1 MRVVLAA
8 RFFFSGQTTHVVEL
22 ARELARSG
30 HRVAVLTTA
39 RGHVEAWRAY
49 QAPLAEVGV
58 VTERVDD
65 SAGMGRFC
73 QAFAPDVL
81 HVHSSDLIGPCSEL
95 CDACGIPVVVTAH
108 GLGVAENA
116 PRIHRVHA
124 VIAVGGNVRADLHR
138 AGLRRVVVITNG
150 VDTDRFSPDGF
161 SPGGRVELRR
171 GVPSPITIAYV
182 GRIDALKRRG
192 LVELIEAVALLP
204 GARLLL
210 ASNERVNRPHVT
222 SLGWQVDVAPLMA
235 KSHVV
240 VGTGRA
246 VREGL
251 AAGRVAMLL
260 GEAYGGVVSPEH
272 PGTRQGDGDGYGFS
286 ARAGRPPRREEIRRD
301 LIRVLQA
308 ESHYRGLCRWGRAF
322 ALRHFSL
329 KAMAAAVTRV
339 YAAALEGAY
348 VD

>member
-1 MRVVLAA
+1 
-8 RFFFSGQTTHVVEL
+8 
-22 ARELARSG
+22 
-30 HRVAVLTTA
+30 
-39 RGHVEAWRAY
+39 
-49 QAPLAEVGV
+49 
-58 VTERVDD
+58 
-65 SAGMGRFC
+65 
-73 QAFAPDVL
+73 
-81 HVHSSDLIGPCSEL
+81 
-95 CDACGIPVVVTAH
+95 ACGIPVVVTAH

-171 GVPSPITIAYV
+171 AVPSPITIAYV

-192 LVELIEAVALLP
+192 FVELIEAVALLP

-251 AAGRVAMLL
+251 AA
-260 GEAYGGVVSPEH
+260 
-272 PGTRQGDGDGYGFS
+272 
-286 ARAGRPPRREEIRRD
+286 
-301 LIRVLQA
+301 
-308 ESHYRGLCRWGRAF
+308 
-322 ALRHFSL
+322 
-329 KAMAAAVTRV
+329 
-339 YAAALEGAY
+339 
-348 VD
+348 